1 HYTEF
6 IHPDDVT
13 RAVREFEKILGGQLE
28 PTEFRVLD
36 RRGTVRW
43 LRTFSR
49 LITIDGRVVGMRG
62 VATDITGRKRAE
74 DKLRGI
80 ELKFGTLAESPAA
93 AIFIHRGSHV
103 SYANPAA
110 AALTGY
116 TTTELAPM
124 DFWDL
129 LDPRFRAQAV
139 ERGAQRLAGV
149 PVPARAIV
157 KILRKDG
164 AARWV
169 DFTAAHID
177 YDGQPAV
184 LGTAIDI
191 TERRAAAHEAQQRR
205 NELAHVLRVNTM
217 GEMAATLAHELN
229 QPLAALVNFARGC
242 CRRAVA

>member
-1 HYTEF
+1 
-6 IHPDDVT
+6 
-13 RAVREFEKILGGQLE
+13 
-28 PTEFRVLD
+28 
-36 RRGTVRW
+36 
-43 LRTFSR
+43 
-49 LITIDGRVVGMRG
+49 
-62 VATDITGRKRAE
+62 
-74 DKLRGI
+74 
-80 ELKFGTLAESPAA
+80 
-93 AIFIHRGSHV
+93 
-103 SYANPAA
+103 
-110 AALTGY
+110 
-116 TTTELAPM
+116 M
-124 DFWDL
+124 DFRGL

-229 QPLAALVNFARGC
+229 QPLGARVNSAGGC
-242 CRRAVA
+242 CRRAVAGAPVSELVEPLEQIAAQALRAGEVMRRVRGFVQKAPPKREWVSLNDLVVGAVRLVETEILRDRIT